1 MNKFN
6 AIWHLHFLNLIVKQQ
21 FTSLIIT
28 VVSFNMLSYIKLDLE
43 ELKLFKMA
51 RNL

>member
-1 MNKFN
+1 MNKLN
-6 AIWHLHFLNLIVKQQ
+6 AIWHLHFLNLIIKQQ

-28 VVSFNMLSYIKLDLE
+28 VSFNMLSYIKLDLE